1 MVVILVALTFLI
13 FIFAQILIV
22 QRLARRQAE
31 KIAEEKLSAAMTR
44 MAEPEAGRV
53 AGLAFASDVRY
64 HPGHTWVDLN
74 SAAVPVGADDF
85 TLKFVGKIERL
96 ECLPVGVEVKKGQPI
111 WRILFGDRWVVQKA
125 PVSGRIVAVNER
137 VLKDPNQLAE
147 SPYGD
152 GWIVKILPESLSTES
167 AGLFT
172 RESFAKIADR
182 AISKLLGRLKPALG
196 EVYTDAGALLHGA
209 ARQID
214 EELWDEIVGEL
225 FEGEGEVEQP

>member
-1 MVVILVALTFLI
+1 MVVVMVALTFLI

-22 QRLARRQAE
+22 QRLARKQAE
-31 KIAEEKLSAAMTR
+31 KIADEKLATAMTEV
-44 MAEPEAGRV
+44 AKPAVGRV

-85 TLKFVGKIERL
+85 TLKFVGEIERL
-96 ECLPVGVEVKKGQPI
+96 ESLPVGIEVKKGQPI

-125 PVSGRIVAVNER
+125 PVSGRIAAVNEK
-137 VLKDPNQLAE
+137 VLKDPNQLTD

-152 GWIVKILPESLSTES
+152 GWIVKILPESLNAEQ
-167 AGLFT
+167 AGLFS
-172 RESFAKIADR
+172 RESFSKIADR
-182 AISKLLGRLKPALG
+182 AISKILGQLKPALG

-209 ARQID
+209 AKQID
-214 EELWDEIVGEL
+214 EDKWDEVVTEL
-225 FEGEGEVEQP
+225 FEGGAEKQ